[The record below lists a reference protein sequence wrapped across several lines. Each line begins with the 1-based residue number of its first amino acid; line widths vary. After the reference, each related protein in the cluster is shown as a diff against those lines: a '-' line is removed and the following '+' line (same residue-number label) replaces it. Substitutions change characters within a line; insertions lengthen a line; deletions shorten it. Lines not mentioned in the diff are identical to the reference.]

1 MLLYTLEFD
10 MIPSHVTH
18 PFALEFLSS
27 YLMNTNNLEWMLMR
41 YWFQLE
47 WTYDSTTIF
56 APSFLILG
64 IHLIIQCNLCAIQKK
79 GLHFITF
86 AVSLKL
92 HCPQIEK
99 LEGIKG
105 LLSTRRNRHLFRVF
119 RYFVRVLKF
128 LSFYKKPTIVRW
140 RRL

>member
-1 MLLYTLEFD
+1 MDSFVFFFSQTFSYCTWSTWGNTFPSCNVYFKGLLLYTLEFD

-64 IHLIIQCNLCAIQKK
+64 ITLWFSVICVQFKK
-79 GLHFITF
+79 GSAFYNFCCFLEITLP
-86 AVSLKL
+86 S
-92 HCPQIEK
+92 
-99 LEGIKG
+99 
-105 LLSTRRNRHLFRVF
+105 NRKIGGH
-119 RYFVRVLKF
+119 
-128 LSFYKKPTIVRW
+128 
-140 RRL
+140 